1 MERVATKKVV
11 RTDALPGS
19 AWRCAG
25 YDAIVCIDVLLSA
38 TTIVTALSQGRRVFA
53 APNPVHARWLKSRLA
68 DALVLGDTADTPND
82 SIRFGGPTWLDAT
95 ERTASSLVIVSPLAE
110 MLAAPLPQ
118 ASVYVACLRNLEAT
132 AKTIARR
139 HSRVAVLG
147 AGEGGE
153 VCTEDQMVASWLA
166 ERLRRRGFELEGR
179 NTTVEVERWGSPDA
193 TLVGWSRSAER
204 LRTELADVQA
214 QEEAARQKLD
224 DLSREL
230 AGLRAVT
237 ESSSKLGDA
246 ELEQLRDE
254 CRRPHLHPRSGGGQR
269 PPQLLPDRAP
279 DRRGRRSARAARLP
293 SDTGAT
299 VLRRDAVEHGHR
311 LRLGRARGR
320 HPRLRRQQRAR
331 PRRGDGER
339 RRRVRPGSRRRR
351 SRSWRSRCS
360 WPRSAGAA
368 RRRRS

>member
-1 MERVATKKVV
+1 MERMATKKFV
-11 RTDALPGS
+11 RTDALPES

-204 LRTELADVQA
+204 LRACGRAKDVDFVVA
-214 QEEAARQKLD
+214 HVD
-224 DLSREL
+224 DLDVVCVGGEL
-230 AGLRAVT
+230 
-237 ESSSKLGDA
+237 SSPMAS
-246 ELEQLRDE
+246 
-254 CRRPHLHPRSGGGQR
+254 
-269 PPQLLPDRAP
+269 
-279 DRRGRRSARAARLP
+279 
-293 SDTGAT
+293 
-299 VLRRDAVEHGHR
+299 
-311 LRLGRARGR
+311 
-320 HPRLRRQQRAR
+320 QQRIDDER
-331 PRRGDGER
+331 PTPAWGTPLPAVGF
-339 RRRVRPGSRRRR
+339 
-351 SRSWRSRCS
+351 
-360 WPRSAGAA
+360 
-368 RRRRS
+368 